1 MRADN
6 DFNRV
11 MREYVTYKYGPIATE
26 CAKFYD
32 QLRDKY
38 PSKGFYKGSKN
49 FRAWVSKEIAEY
61 TTANG
66 SSDEQETSSTE
77 QEQEPRGEHVSKEI
91 AEYTTANGSS
101 DEQETSSTEQEQ
113 EPRGEHVSKEIAEY
127 TTANGSS
134 DEQETSSTEQEQE
147 PRGEHVSKEIA
158 EYTTANGSSDEQE
171 TSSTEQEQEP
181 RGEHEPSSEN
191 EPNGNIINAA
201 LAFADNEIAN
211 IIEEIEN
218 GGVLLSE
225 HDDEGIDL
233 DLFEELQGEIEDFD
247 CRLEDE
253 LENII
258 W

>member
-38 PSKGFYKGSKN
+38 PSKVFYKGSKK
-49 FRAWVSKEIAEY
+49 FRAW
-61 TTANG
+61 
-66 SSDEQETSSTE
+66 
-77 QEQEPRGEHVSKEI
+77 
-91 AEYTTANGSS
+91 
-101 DEQETSSTEQEQ
+101 
-113 EPRGEHVSKEIAEY
+113 VSKEIAEY

-201 LAFADNEIAN
+201 LSFADNEIAD

-225 HDDEGIDL
+225 HVDEGIDL

>member
-38 PSKGFYKGSKN
+38 PSKVFYKGSKK
-49 FRAWVSKEIAEY
+49 FRAW
-61 TTANG
+61 
-66 SSDEQETSSTE
+66 
-77 QEQEPRGEHVSKEI
+77 
-91 AEYTTANGSS
+91 
-101 DEQETSSTEQEQ
+101 
-113 EPRGEHVSKEIAEY
+113 VSKEIAEY

-201 LAFADNEIAN
+201 LSFADNEIAD